1 MDQFY
6 PLVHP
11 NNFFTSRMISLGAA
25 LDQFYPWVHFNNSFT
40 SRKKL
45 SLGLSEDVQTEFRVA
60 TDQIYPWVH
69 YNNSFSSRKMSLE
82 LSGDV

>member
-11 NNFFTSRMISLGAA
+11 NNFFTLRKISLGAA
-25 LDQFYPWVHFNNSFT
+25 LDQFYPNNSFT
-40 SRKKL
+40 SRKMSLEL
-45 SLGLSEDVQTEFRVA
+45 SGDRQTDFCVA

-69 YNNSFSSRKMSLE
+69 FNNSFSSRKMSLE